1 MRRGSACYIVN
12 PVLWQVYV
20 RTRPYFREF
29 LERVSALY
37 EVIVFTASK
46 KIYADKLMNLLDP
59 QHKLI
64 RYAFRLCYW
73 KHLER
78 ESSTNAA
85 KLALG
90 TIRYCPFSAMVKIP
104 IKMSNGCVVEST
116 CNREVAGSNLD
127 WATSHQGLLSLSS
140 LRSW

>member
-1 MRRGSACYIVN
+1 M
-12 PVLWQVYV
+12 LDQVYV

-64 RYAFRLCYW
+64 RF
-73 KHLER
+73 
-78 ESSTNAA
+78 
-85 KLALG
+85 ALQLIMKI
-90 TIRYCPFSAMVKIP
+90 THYCLMS
-104 IKMSNGCVVEST
+104 IKSVDFQRC
-116 CNREVAGSNLD
+116 
-127 WATSHQGLLSLSS
+127 
-140 LRSW
+140 

>member
-1 MRRGSACYIVN
+1 MHFDDCCEYIVN
-12 PVLWQVYV
+12 CVLSQVYV

-64 RYAFRLCYW
+64 RYVFQLYY
-73 KHLER
+73 
-78 ESSTNAA
+78 
-85 KLALG
+85 
-90 TIRYCPFSAMVKIP
+90 TILL
-104 IKMSNGCVVEST
+104 NE
-116 CNREVAGSNLD
+116 NRFL
-127 WATSHQGLLSLSS
+127 
-140 LRSW
+140 LRSTQVYC